1 MARRLIGLDI
11 GTNAVTLAE
20 VTPGSP
26 PRLDRFGQVALPRDA
41 MREGEVADDAAV
53 IEAIVR
59 LREEVDVKRAAVR
72 VGIASPRLIV
82 RQVEM
87 PVMSRDELASALRFQ
102 AGDLIPI
109 PIDEAVL
116 DFAILGEGPG
126 DDGESVTRVLLAA
139 AQQASVMRLVNAVEA
154 AGLPV
159 AAVDLVPLALV
170 RALARP
176 AYGDG
181 EGAEGIVSLGGGVTA
196 VVVHEGGV
204 PRFVR
209 VIGSG
214 GRELTDAI
222 ASRLELPVD
231 TAEAVK
237 RQLDAGGD
245 DVVAQARTA
254 IERPLAM
261 LLDEVRSSLDYYR
274 NQPGSARMQRVVLTG
289 GSSQL
294 PDVAERLS
302 ALVGI
307 PVEHARPRDLIA
319 IGDIRFPVEEYPRLD
334 PYLPAAVGLAL
345 GGTRSG
351 TVVDLLPRAR
361 RTRTARSAPSLAAG
375 VAAGAALLVALAVPT
390 VMKNSDISDKKSER
404 SALQTENAQLTSS
417 IATKQAAQQQK
428 AQLDG
433 LRTQVRDLLET
444 DVSWARMLN
453 DISGTMP
460 ESVWLTSFQGQL
472 TAPAEPVA
480 TAPATGATT
489 DTTTD
494 TTSETTSETT
504 VPAGAG
510 TAGTTG
516 TVAAGGIT
524 GQVSFEASGNT
535 VPDVARWIDTIST
548 LPAFS
553 QLWVSNAAVTTLA
566 DQDVVGFSSKAV
578 LTDAA
583 RSNRLAQFEN
593 GEVAP

>member
-1 MARRLIGLDI
+1 MARRLIGLDV

-41 MREGEVADDAAV
+41 MREGEVADEAAV

-82 RQVEM
+82 RQIEM

-116 DFAILGEGPG
+116 DFAILGEGTG
-126 DDGESVTRVLLAA
+126 DDGESVMRVLLAA
-139 AQQASVMRLVNAVEA
+139 AQQASVMRLVNAVET

-170 RALARP
+170 RALSRAS
-176 AYGDG
+176 YGDG

-196 VVVHEGGV
+196 IVVHEAGV

-222 ASRLELPVD
+222 ASQLEMPVEA
-231 TAEAVK
+231 AEAVK
-237 RQLDAGGD
+237 RQLANGGD
-245 DVVAQARTA
+245 DVAAQARTS

-261 LLDEVRSSLDYYR
+261 LLDEIRSSLDYYR
-274 NQPGSARMQRVVLTG
+274 NQPGAARMQRVVLTG
-289 GSSQL
+289 GTSQL
-294 PDVAERLS
+294 PGIAERLS

-319 IGDIRFPVEEYPRLD
+319 IGDIRFPDEEYPRLD

-361 RTRTARSAPSLAAG
+361 RSRTSRTSPSLAVG
-375 VAAGAALLVALAVPT
+375 VAAGAALLLALAVPT
-390 VMKNSDISDKKSER
+390 VMKNSDISDKKSQR
-404 SALQTENAQLTSS
+404 STLQAENAQLTSEIS
-417 IATKQAAQQQK
+417 VKQVAQQQK

-433 LRTQVRDLLET
+433 LRTQVRGLLET

-460 ESVWLTSFQGQL
+460 DSVWLTSFQGQL
-472 TAPAEPVA
+472 TAPVAEAA
-480 TAPATGATT
+480 TPAAPTT

-494 TTSETTSETT
+494 TTTGNTSDTT
-504 VPAGAG
+504 VPAAG
-510 TAGTTG
+510 AGTTG
-516 TVAAGGIT
+516 TVAVGGIT

-535 VPDVARWIDTIST
+535 VPDVARWIDRIGT

-553 QLWVSNAAVTTLA
+553 QLWVSNAAVSTLA
-566 DQDVVGFSSKAV
+566 EQDVIGFSSKAV

-583 RSNRLAQFEN
+583 RSNRLAQFDN